1 MDNRLQ
7 FHDRIIKTG
16 KGESKFA
23 IRYNFGSFSPYQYVL
38 WNYNAK
44 SVSIPPY
51 DDKLIIYCGED
62 YCGDE
67 FGIYAVEFDD
77 FLYNRNNPYVQ
88 KQMQM
93 GNNNTLVLLEYTEN
107 DVLHKRPEEIALRQC
122 NIVFV
127 CNSAMLIKAMCKWI
141 INRFLEEKEAAE
153 YNTYF

>member
-23 IRYNFGSFSPYQYVL
+23 IRYNIHGVSPYMGTK

-51 DDKLIIYCGED
+51 DNKLICGADYCGE
-62 YCGDE
+62 E
-67 FGIYAVEFDD
+67 FGIYAVEIGD
-77 FLYNRNNPYVQ
+77 FFLKNNSPYIQQIKMPFVDV
-88 KQMQM
+88 
-93 GNNNTLVLLEYTEN
+93 LLLEYTED
-107 DVLHKRPEEIALRQC
+107 DVLHKRPEEISLRQC
-122 NIVFV
+122 NIVYV
-127 CNSAMLIKAMCKWI
+127 CDNLVSIYRMFKYITNKFQKI
-141 INRFLEEKEAAE
+141 KEAAE